1 MLKKNQ
7 NKKSYFNHVKKA
19 KILRK
24 ISVTLTLNAKL
35 KIWMLEKDCLV
46 RITSR
51 QLMSEL
57 ENLCT
62 HSI

>member
-7 NKKSYFNHVKKA
+7 NKNFYFNRVKKA

-35 KIWMLEKDCLV
+35 KIW
-46 RITSR
+46 SW
-51 QLMSEL
+51 S
-57 ENLCT
+57 
-62 HSI
+62 